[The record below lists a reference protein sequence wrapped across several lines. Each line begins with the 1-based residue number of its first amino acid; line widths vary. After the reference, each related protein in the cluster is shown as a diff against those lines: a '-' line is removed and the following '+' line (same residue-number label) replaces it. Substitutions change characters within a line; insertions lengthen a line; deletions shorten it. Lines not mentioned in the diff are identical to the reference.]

1 MNIKEDFFSDLL
13 LKDSFFLLIKPE
25 DNIYLNTSIRNSFF
39 EELGSLVKLG
49 LKNIE
54 ISWSNNEK
62 WLDFVSE
69 IKLNFPQINLGS
81 ASIVNKQSIEDS
93 LKIGLNFSMMKF
105 WDKDLFNYSKSKNYL
120 LIPGINNLKDLKEA
134 IDLNCNIIK
143 IYPIKSKDSS
153 INIFSQIALII
164 LIGIST
170 KNSIL
175 IVDYTNQIR
184 TTGAKIE
191 EALMEA
197 CKLRIRPIIM
207 TSLSTM
213 IAMLPLIVGNI
224 GPGAGE
230 ASRLAVGSTI
240 FGGMIISTF
249 FTLYVTP
256 TMYLTLAKNTKR
268 IDAVDLEL
276 EKQLIKK

>member
-1 MNIKEDFFSDLL
+1 MNIKEDSFSDLL
-13 LKDSFFLLIKPE
+13 LKESFFLLVKPE
-25 DNIYLNTSIRNSFF
+25 DNIYSNTSIRNLFF

-120 LIPGINNLKDLKEA
+120 LIPGINNLKDLEEA
-134 IDLNCNIIK
+134 INLNCNIIK

-153 INIFSQIALII
+153 IDILNYKNINFIAAGGLSINDLKTCKSLGYKAVVVGDKAI
-164 LIGIST
+164 
-170 KNSIL
+170 KNKKF
-175 IVDYTNQIR
+175 DP
-184 TTGAKIE
+184 KIFE
-191 EALMEA
+191 WL
-197 CKLRIRPIIM
+197 
-207 TSLSTM
+207 
-213 IAMLPLIVGNI
+213 
-224 GPGAGE
+224 
-230 ASRLAVGSTI
+230 
-240 FGGMIISTF
+240 
-249 FTLYVTP
+249 
-256 TMYLTLAKNTKR
+256 KNN
-268 IDAVDLEL
+268 
-276 EKQLIKK
+276 